1 TGAIRAREE
10 GPPLADVQVVINAAG
25 IPFNQPLR
33 TGKDGGLRFHAM
45 PGRLYWNGLSGRD
58 VPPLSPLDF
67 VDFPKTV
74 PANGSTWEMPA
85 VEVATRT
92 TVRGTVT
99 DAAGRPVSGATV
111 VGVWVEYGYRLRA
124 GMARIVT
131 VTSGSQGE
139 FTIPGVD
146 SSKQVWLKAI

>member
-1 TGAIRAREE
+1 
-10 GPPLADVQVVINAAG
+10 
-25 IPFNQPLR
+25 
-33 TGKDGGLRFHAM
+33 
-45 PGRLYWNGLSGRD
+45 
-58 VPPLSPLDF
+58 
-67 VDFPKTV
+67 PKTV
-74 PANGSTWEMPA
+74 PATGSTWEMPA

-146 SSKQVWLKAI
+146 SSKQVWLKAIGGSGCTERPVVVRGAGLANSVSLRIDPEFTRAMAGRVVGEDGGPQAGATVEVWWRPASAGLLAALP